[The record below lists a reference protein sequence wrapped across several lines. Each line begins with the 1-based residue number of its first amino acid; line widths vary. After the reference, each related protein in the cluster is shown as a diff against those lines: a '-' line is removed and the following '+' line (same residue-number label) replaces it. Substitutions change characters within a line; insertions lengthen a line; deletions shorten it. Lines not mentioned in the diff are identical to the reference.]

1 MLFHPEQN
9 HDGWSQERTGIDY
22 VMIYIHP
29 ELFLELIQKKDIV
42 RFQSPIVY
50 HAGLRKSI
58 LDVTRSIFTGQRRL
72 EAALLG
78 LAGHFNESILN
89 PDSRKDSIFTR
100 KAKEMMQDHLDHV
113 LRLDELSGEFGMSKY
128 QFIRYF
134 KANTGCRL
142 ISII

>member
-58 LDVTRSIFTGQRRL
+58 LDVTRSIFTGQLRL
-72 EAALLG
+72 EAASCFWVWQG
-78 LAGHFNESILN
+78 IL
-89 PDSRKDSIFTR
+89 TR
-100 KAKEMMQDHLDHV
+100 V
-113 LRLDELSGEFGMSKY
+113 F
-128 QFIRYF
+128 
-134 KANTGCRL
+134 
-142 ISII
+142 